1 MWRMETIVM
10 LEEQVYGNVAKMW
23 RSNIDDQHAHNAVED
38 VGNKRV
44 VGHER
49 RRDER
54 VVKKM
59 QQLW

>member
-23 RSNIDDQHAHNAVED
+23 RSNIDDQHARDAMED

-44 VGHER
+44 VGHTR
-49 RRDER
+49 RRGEE
-54 VVKKM
+54 
-59 QQLW
+59 L